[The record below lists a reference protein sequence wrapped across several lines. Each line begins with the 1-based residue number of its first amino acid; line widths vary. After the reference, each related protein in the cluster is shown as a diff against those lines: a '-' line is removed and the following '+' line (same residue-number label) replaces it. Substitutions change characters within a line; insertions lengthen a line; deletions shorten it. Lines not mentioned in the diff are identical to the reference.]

1 MELNF
6 RNVLYLRFLIKCAHL
21 HPRLLRQNKFLKSLF
36 FALYPLIYGRSLV
49 EFLFN
54 TRESICLVSDRSKPP
69 VSLSRFLSPHAKPR
83 SQSDGEQMTFDVGK

>member
-1 MELNF
+1 MFYNYDFYSNVPIYIRDYSGKINF
-6 RNVLYLRFLIKCAHL
+6 
-21 HPRLLRQNKFLKSLF
+21 KSLF

-54 TRESICLVSDRSKPP
+54 TREPICLVSDRSKPP

-83 SQSDGEQMTFDVGK
+83 LQSDGEQMTFDVGK